1 MCNEQLSQREGDK
14 EIKNKQRRDEF
25 VKFRSFVKE
34 GLGELEMK
42 IYNKIELKERR
53 KQLRKNQTPSEKK
66 LWIYLRNK
74 QFLTLKFFR
83 QYSIDYYI
91 ADFFCPKIILVIEL
105 DGSQHFTNYFKDYD
119 KVRTEIF
126 QSLGIY
132 VIRFSNLDV
141 MNNIEKVLG
150 EIKKFV
156 QTLPDP
162 LFEKREGD

>member
-1 MCNEQLSQREGDK
+1 MN
-14 EIKNKQRRDEF
+14 F
-25 VKFRSFVKE
+25 PSFAKE
-34 GLGELEMK
+34 GLGEFMK

-91 ADFFCPKIILVIEL
+91 ADFFCPKIKLVIEL
-105 DGSQHFTNYFKDYD
+105 DGSQHFTNYSKDYD